1 MSRKSKITGLNKGV
15 RFFCEKISGNSCIIY
30 TLVAKALKDNLI
42 LFFDIRMYVAFRS
55 VEKIRIVLLKT
66 IVTILMIMMAVIII
80 FKERNV

>member
-1 MSRKSKITGLNKGV
+1 MNKGV

-55 VEKIRIVLLKT
+55 VEKIRIVLLKKNNNNT
-66 IVTILMIMMAVIII
+66 DDNDGSDNNI
-80 FKERNV
+80 

>member
-15 RFFCEKISGNSCIIY
+15 RFFVKKFRAIVVLFI
-30 TLVAKALKDNLI
+30 LVAKALKDNLI

-66 IVTILMIMMAVIII
+66 IITILMIMMAVIII

>member
-15 RFFCEKISGNSCIIY
+15 RFFAKKFRAIVVLFI
-30 TLVAKALKDNLI
+30 LVAKALKDNLI

-66 IVTILMIMMAVIII
+66 IITILMIMMAVIII

>member
-1 MSRKSKITGLNKGV
+1 MFG
-15 RFFCEKISGNSCIIY
+15 FFCGKISGNSCIIY

-66 IVTILMIMMAVIII
+66 IIILMIMMAVIII